1 MPINYTAR
9 RALVTCSLGF
19 FCAMLVPSFI
29 LGLVVGIGAWIAL
42 AAPTLTA
49 LVLGGLAAPIFRYF
63 AGRPFGLPV
72 SALLGGVVGIV
83 NLYVGTFLFSLPL
96 AIASYPEYF
105 DPTDASHW
113 QELFVMQLLL
123 TGIPAV
129 PLLIFP
135 ATAVG
140 GAFIWRRLRALEPK

>member
-29 LGLVVGIGAWIAL
+29 LGLVVGIGAWIVL

-49 LVLGGLAAPIFRYF
+49 LLSESLVAHVFRYF
-63 AGRPFGLPV
+63 AGRRWGLPV
-72 SALLGGVVGIV
+72 SALLGGVLGVV
-83 NLYVGTFLFSLPL
+83 NLYAGTFLFSLPK
-96 AIASYPEYF
+96 YF
-105 DPTDASHW
+105 DPANASHW
-113 QELFVMQLLL
+113 QELFVGQLLL
-123 TGIPAV
+123 ANIPAV

-135 ATAVG
+135 ATAAG
-140 GAFIWRRLRALEPK
+140 GAFIWRRLRELESG